1 MAKLL
6 LKDVADVKLCIA
18 VSSKGKAIEKAVKWI
33 TLASLLP
40 FNGMGELMLS
50 SEYYPDEDIKAQKR
64 DIIMRR
70 VAPTGVN
77 YIEEDINAYVY
88 NNLFII
94 RATEMVSADY
104 LAAYLDKNIEDFVKG
119 LARWTVAPSIGRKDL
134 MEMEIFLPDVKTQN
148 AIGAYW
154 LTYNAKKRLENKLS
168 QLEQIKNREI
178 FNIVLK
184 KTRRV

>member
-1 MAKLL
+1 MEKLL

-50 SEYYPDEDIKAQKR
+50 SEYCPEEDLKVKNR

-70 VAPTGVN
+70 IAPTGIN
-77 YIEEDINAYVY
+77 YIVKDMDAYVY
-88 NNLFII
+88 NNLVII
-94 RATEMVSADY
+94 SARGNVNSDY
-104 LAAYLDKNIEDFVKG
+104 LAAYLDVNIENYVKG
-119 LARWTVAPSIGRKDL
+119 LASGAAVPSIGRKDL
-134 MEMEIFLPDVKTQN
+134 LAMEIFLPDVKTQN
-148 AIGAYW
+148 AIGSYW
-154 LTYNAKKRLENKLS
+154 LTYNEKKRLENKLS